1 MPRIHASLKRPKPS
15 ASAARADLTKAR
27 LAIEQFK
34 LARLED
40 QRDKD
45 KANEDRKRRHY
56 ARYAE
61 KQRLAEETREAEQAA
76 KEALRLK
83 REVWYESDQSTPYPY
98 S

>member
-1 MPRIHASLKRPKPS
+1 M
-15 ASAARADLTKAR
+15 TKAR

-61 KQRLAEETREAEQAA
+61 KQRIAEETREAEQAA

-83 REVWYESDQSTPYPY
+83 REV
-98 S
+98 